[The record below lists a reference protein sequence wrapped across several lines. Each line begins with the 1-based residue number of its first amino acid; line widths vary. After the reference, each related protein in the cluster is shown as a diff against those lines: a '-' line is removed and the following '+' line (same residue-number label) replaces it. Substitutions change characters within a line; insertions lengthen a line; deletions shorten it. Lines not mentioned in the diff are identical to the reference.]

1 MPTIIALD
9 VSLSMAR
16 PVQMADTTELYQRRH
31 LAVHGINALLDFIS
45 VNAKLEFTSL
55 LSFSYLWERTSPFT
69 RDYDML
75 KTALTKVEL
84 YSKTCLETALVG
96 VSTVVLDEWNYG
108 VPCQVILVTDGSCGI
123 GHGSLKHSLDTY
135 NQREGTDAKFPM
147 PFPFPAKLH
156 ILCVSNPGDSD
167 LKNVL
172 PLYQKLIQI
181 SGQGGE
187 IYTPDGPL
195 SFKSVQ
201 DMFVSCAEKIYTPF
215 HASLQCGNFSCP
227 VQLHPRP
234 DPYEQELEFEH
245 IHREMADTLTIVGFL
260 EIAEVASPPAISRHL
275 VLPTSSKERNAKQDT
290 ANGEDS
296 NKENGKPGGSKAEE
310 EEEGTDDGKTPSFA
324 VLLHGS
330 LKVESMVAI
339 TKIGEDWFGMLYS
352 WADSKKKSNLMLSVF
367 EPGLENSPWLGNLEN
382 LCLPSLLAQ
391 APPFPGQTP
400 PPAPQFPVRPAE
412 KRSYAQSCVVWIKD
426 SGLQTDMQKVI
437 RHARKLP
444 DKQQQFYKEMNRIR
458 RAALSFGFHE
468 LLEAMAS
475 LLEREC
481 TQLPGTAH
489 PSASMQLSH
498 AANGLRS
505 PAALDIVHTIMPL
518 QTNFAGGDR

>member
-1 MPTIIALD
+1 MP
-9 VSLSMAR
+9 
-16 PVQMADTTELYQRRH
+16 DTPELYQRRH

-55 LSFSYLWERTSPFT
+55 VSFSYLWERTVAFT
-69 RDYDML
+69 RDYEAL

-84 YSKTCLETALVG
+84 YNKTCMETALAG
-96 VSTVVLDEWNYG
+96 VTTVVQEEWNYG
-108 VPCQVILVTDGSCGI
+108 VPCQVILVTDGNCGI
-123 GHGSLKHSLDTY
+123 GQGSLRQSLDTHS
-135 NQREGTDAKFPM
+135 QRDGADPKFPL

-156 ILCVSNPGDSD
+156 IVCVANPGDPD
-167 LKNVL
+167 LKATL
-172 PLYQKLIQI
+172 PLYQKLIDI
-181 SGQGGE
+181 NNQGGS
-187 IYTPDGPL
+187 IHSPDGAL
-195 SFKSVQ
+195 SFQSVH
-201 DMFVSCAEKIYTPF
+201 DMFVSCAESIYTPF
-215 HASLQCGNFSCP
+215 FAKLTCGNFTCP

-234 DPYEQELEFEH
+234 EPYDKELEFQYV
-245 IHREMADTLTIVGFL
+245 HREMWETLTILGFL
-260 EIAEVASPPAISRHL
+260 DLGEVASPPTLSRHL
-275 VLPTSSKERNAKQDT
+275 VLPTSTKERNTKQDS

-296 NKENGKPGGSKAEE
+296 NKENGKHGGAKTEDDDD
-310 EEEGTDDGKTPSFA
+310 GTEDGKTPSFA

-339 TKIGEDWFGMLYS
+339 TRIGEDWYGMLYS

-367 EPGLENSPWLGNLEN
+367 EPGLDNIPWLGNLEN
-382 LCLPSLLAQ
+382 LCPPSLLSHLA
-391 APPFPGQTP
+391 APPTFPGQTP
-400 PPAPQFPVRPAE
+400 QQTPTGPPFQFPVRPVE

-489 PSASMQLSH
+489 PSASLQLTH

-518 QTNFAGGDR
+518 QTNFAPGDR